1 MASTTTSPTTPHTG
15 TTSTGS
21 TGTNARGK
29 IAAASGGVIQFAPS
43 GTNYRLYLAAPDV
56 SGPLNTLVEG
66 TIRVQ
71 ARKAYSV
78 PSGGNFIS
86 PIFGPPRTIQGRVKA
101 IEGGNIAVQAGV
113 PIHV

>member
-86 PIFGPPRTIQGRVKA
+86 PIFGPPRAIQGRGEA
-101 IEGGNIAVQAGV
+101 IWGGENLVRARGPAY
-113 PIHV
+113 P